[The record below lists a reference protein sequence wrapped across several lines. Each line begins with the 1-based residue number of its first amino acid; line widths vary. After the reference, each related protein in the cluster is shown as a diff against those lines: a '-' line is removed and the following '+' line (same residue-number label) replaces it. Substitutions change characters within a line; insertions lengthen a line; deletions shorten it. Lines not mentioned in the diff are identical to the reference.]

1 MGKGGRQRQKMLFEL
16 LALISCASLWGRGR
30 PGTAAGS
37 LERKMK
43 EQERKMSGKTGEKA
57 RWMLA

>member
-1 MGKGGRQRQKMLFEL
+1 MLFEL